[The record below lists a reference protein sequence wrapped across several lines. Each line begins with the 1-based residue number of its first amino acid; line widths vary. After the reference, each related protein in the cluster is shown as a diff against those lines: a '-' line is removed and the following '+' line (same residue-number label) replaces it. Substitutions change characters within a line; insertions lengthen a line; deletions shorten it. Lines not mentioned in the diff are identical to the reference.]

1 MTTELENWRV
11 DLDVVSKFVDASVG
25 VRAGG
30 VQPSDVFSFILKVN
44 EVFKGESGN
53 AEDETS
59 FNFEANLKQTILRA
73 CKAAEAMAIAHAK
86 DSDGPASPKPDE
98 RAKMRRVIE
107 TLHYVDQAFG
117 AASAAWKVAA
127 AQGEPAT
134 IEDLVAGI
142 SRFSM
147 ADPGEANRVQK
158 LILYLLNV
166 AQTKGYRRRNGEMYR
181 RVVAPGNLACYDTH
195 AWERVCDMQEFVY
208 ESCRKE
214 INYDMWSCLTWAKV
228 NLSSAIDYLQSCRDV
243 QLPDLK
249 KDRHVFA
256 FEDGIYLAAKD
267 RFCAYGTPEHAAI
280 STDLIA
286 AKYFPMKLGPHLV
299 PSDPVADDKE
309 DQWYEISTPNMQT
322 ILDFQDMPKEVA
334 KWMYVMMGR
343 MLYDLN
349 EKDRWSVIPY
359 LKGAAMTGKS
369 TILMH
374 VCKGFYEPE
383 DVGTLSNNIEKQFGI
398 SAFSDKFIFIG
409 PEIKSDIKLEQAE
422 FQSMVSGESV
432 QVCTKFKTAQTKKW
446 TTPGALAGNEV
457 PNWVDASGSI
467 NRRVVLFEF
476 PKQVVKSDMEL
487 SRKIDEE
494 IPAILVKCTRAYLSA
509 VRQFAKHNIWNHLPQ
524 QFHTAKDD
532 FTESVNSIVSFL
544 KSGHLE
550 FGGDDVYMPMEQF
563 SAAYESYVHNMSLT
577 KIRLSKE
584 KIEHPLMQV
593 KCRLTKNS
601 QEVRRYPRD
610 SSSAMSGKF
619 IVGCDLAKNRH
630 QMLAPIEDDGL
641 GA

>member
-1 MTTELENWRV
+1 MESWRKELDR
-11 DLDVVSKFVDASVG
+11 VSKIVDGASGNRKGDAVKPTD
-25 VRAGG
+25 A
-30 VQPSDVFSFILKVN
+30 FLFITKVN
-44 EVFKGESGN
+44 EVFKKEKDADDLFDDESSY
-53 AEDETS
+53 D
-59 FNFEANLKQTILRA
+59 FEANLKRTILCA
-73 CKAAEAMAIAHAK
+73 CKAAEGMAIAHAK
-86 DSDGPASPKPDE
+86 DPEDVKPED
-98 RAKMRRVIE
+98 RAKMRRTLE
-107 TLHYVDQAFG
+107 TLCYVDQAFG

-127 AQGEPAT
+127 AREGQPAT
-134 IEDLVAGI
+134 IDDLVTGI

-181 RVVAPGNLACYDTH
+181 RVNAPGELACYDTH
-195 AWERVCDMQEFVY
+195 AWERVCDMQEFIY

-214 INYDMWSCLTWAKV
+214 INYDMWSCLTWAKS
-228 NLSSAIDYLQSCRDV
+228 NLVSAVDYLQSCRDV

-256 FEDGIYLAAKD
+256 FEDGVYLADKD

-280 STDLIA
+280 PTDIIA
-286 AKYFPMKLGPHLV
+286 AKYFPMKMGPHHKERD
-299 PSDPVADDKE
+299 PSADDANDE
-309 DQWYEISTPNMQT
+309 WYSGIATPNMQT
-322 ILDFQDMPKEVA
+322 ILDFQDMPKEVSR
-334 KWMYVMMGR
+334 WMYVMMGR

-349 EKDRWSVIPY
+349 ERDRWSVIPY

-374 VCKGFYEPE
+374 VCKGFYDPE

-398 SAFSDKFIFIG
+398 SALSDKFIFIG

-422 FQSMVSGESV
+422 FQSMVSGECV
-432 QVCTKFKTAQTKKW
+432 QVCTKFKTAQTKQW

-487 SRKIDEE
+487 SRKIDAE
-494 IPAILVKCTRAYLSA
+494 IPAILIKCNRAYLSA
-509 VRQFAKHNIWNHLPQ
+509 VRQYARNNIWNHLPQ
-524 QFHTAKDD
+524 QFHAAKDD

-577 KIRLSKE
+577 KIRLTKE
-584 KIEHPLMQV
+584 KIEHPLLQV

-601 QEVRRYPRD
+601 AEVKRYPRD

-619 IVGCDLAKNRH
+619 IIGCDIAKNRH
-630 QMLAPIEDDGL
+630 QTIAADDGL
-641 GA
+641 GN